1 MSERA
6 LLYRYS
12 LQEAVRCGEKALWK
26 ESYHENCVCARSIEV
41 SIRENFDGMF
51 LKQDCAKSI
60 ISRFGFERVMWVL
73 ANTVK
78 EKYQDG
84 RFSADNREWARSFFI
99 PRENHCR
106 DYSVKSHPTVLDGF
120 INQVRK
126 EWQTL
131 GLFGREHCETKGE
144 EADYSGRI
152 VVINPHVL
160 KDEYKTP
167 EDQLFLAAGGFG
179 CNPNARGRKV
189 YGRYIKDGEQ
199 TFYQREDIIGI
210 LKQEYVPDWAAERV
224 REIKGEMT
232 QQEDASH
239 DLTM

>member
-12 LQEAVRCGEKALWK
+12 LQEAVRSGEKALWK
-26 ESYHENCVCARSIEV
+26 ESYHENCVCARSIET

-51 LKQDCAKSI
+51 LEQDCAKSI

-106 DYSVKSHPTVLDGF
+106 DYSVKSHPVVLDGF

-167 EDQLFLAAGGFG
+167 EDQLFLAVGGFG
-179 CNPNARGRKV
+179 CNPNSRGRKV
-189 YGRYIKDGEQ
+189 YGRYIKDGAQ

>member
-26 ESYHENCVCARSIEV
+26 ESYHENCVCARSIEA

-99 PRENHCR
+99 PRETIAR
-106 DYSVKSHPTVLDGF
+106 ITV
-120 INQVRK
+120 
-126 EWQTL
+126 
-131 GLFGREHCETKGE
+131 
-144 EADYSGRI
+144 
-152 VVINPHVL
+152 
-160 KDEYKTP
+160 
-167 EDQLFLAAGGFG
+167 
-179 CNPNARGRKV
+179 
-189 YGRYIKDGEQ
+189 
-199 TFYQREDIIGI
+199 
-210 LKQEYVPDWAAERV
+210 
-224 REIKGEMT
+224 
-232 QQEDASH
+232 
-239 DLTM
+239 